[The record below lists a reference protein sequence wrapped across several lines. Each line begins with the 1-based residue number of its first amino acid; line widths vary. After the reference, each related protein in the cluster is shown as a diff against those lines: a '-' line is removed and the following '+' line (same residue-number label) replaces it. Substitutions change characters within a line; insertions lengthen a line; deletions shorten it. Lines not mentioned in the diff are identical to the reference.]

1 MKLLIVRHATAED
14 GGPRLRDW
22 DRALTDD
29 GRAEALLV
37 STTLH
42 LLGTVPDVV
51 LSSPLVRARQTA
63 EIVAG
68 ELGMDVTLAEELQ
81 AGDATLEHVQRLL
94 VRHTVDTAMLV
105 GHEPDLSSL
114 AARLINA
121 DERGMLLKKG
131 GLIRVDVEGRVQAG
145 RGRLVWLLTPR
156 VMGAMTRSE

>member
-1 MKLLIVRHATAED
+1 MKLLVVRHATAED
-14 GGPRLRDW
+14 GGPNLRDW
-22 DRALTDD
+22 DRALTDK
-29 GRAEALLV
+29 GRAEASLISHALQV
-37 STTLH
+37 LE
-42 LLGTVPDVV
+42 LQPNVV

-68 ELGMDVTLAEELQ
+68 ELGVDVTLADELQ
-81 AGDATLEHVQRLL
+81 SGDATLEHVQRLL
-94 VRHTVDTAMLV
+94 TRHTVDTAMLV

-114 AARLINA
+114 AARLVNA

-156 VMGAMTRSE
+156 VMGAMTRTQ

>member
-14 GGPRLRDW
+14 GGPNLRDW

-29 GRAEALLV
+29 GRAEASVV
-37 STTLH
+37 STALH
-42 LLGTVPDVV
+42 VLGIVPVVV

-68 ELGMDVTLAEELQ
+68 ELGLDVTLADELQ
-81 AGDATLEHVQRLL
+81 SGAASLDHAQRLL
-94 VRHTVDTAMLV
+94 ARHTVDTAMLV

-114 AARLINA
+114 AARLVNA

-156 VMGAMTRSE
+156 VMSAMVRPE